1 MCLQEEEEEEAGEDK
16 DNEVEEEEM
25 EAVFKP
31 RQKKKKKKMQV
42 KAGRKDLMEVQVV
55 TSFHPGRRRLTDY
68 VESEAELSGSD
79 LGSDDED
86 GDGGSEYEEEE
97 LLEELPSDEEL
108 QDQVNKI
115 HM

>member
-1 MCLQEEEEEEAGEDK
+1 MVACCSSGYDA
-16 DNEVEEEEM
+16 
-25 EAVFKP
+25 
-31 RQKKKKKKMQV
+31 
-42 KAGRKDLMEVQVV
+42 
-55 TSFHPGRRRLTDY
+55 SFHPDHRRLTDY

>member
-1 MCLQEEEEEEAGEDK
+1 MHD
-16 DNEVEEEEM
+16 V
-25 EAVFKP
+25 
-31 RQKKKKKKMQV
+31 
-42 KAGRKDLMEVQVV
+42 
-55 TSFHPGRRRLTDY
+55 HRRLADY
-68 VESEAELSGSD
+68 LDSEAELSGSD

-86 GDGGSEYEEEE
+86 GDRGSEYEEDE

>member
-1 MCLQEEEEEEAGEDK
+1 M
-16 DNEVEEEEM
+16 
-25 EAVFKP
+25 
-31 RQKKKKKKMQV
+31 
-42 KAGRKDLMEVQVV
+42 
-55 TSFHPGRRRLTDY
+55 TDY
-68 VESEAELSGSD
+68 VDSEAELSGSD

-86 GDGGSEYEEEE
+86 EGGQSEYEEEE

>member
-1 MCLQEEEEEEAGEDK
+1 M
-16 DNEVEEEEM
+16 
-25 EAVFKP
+25 
-31 RQKKKKKKMQV
+31 
-42 KAGRKDLMEVQVV
+42 
-55 TSFHPGRRRLTDY
+55 HPVHRRLADY
-68 VESEAELSGSD
+68 LDSEAELSGSD

-86 GDGGSEYEEEE
+86 GDRGSEYEEEE

>member
-1 MCLQEEEEEEAGEDK
+1 MK
-16 DNEVEEEEM
+16 S
-25 EAVFKP
+25 
-31 RQKKKKKKMQV
+31 
-42 KAGRKDLMEVQVV
+42 GRRDLITCWSSADDV
-55 TSFHPGRRRLTDY
+55 SFRPVHRRLTDY

-97 LLEELPSDEEL
+97 LLEELPSDDEL

>member
-1 MCLQEEEEEEAGEDK
+1 MRLQEDE
-16 DNEVEEEEM
+16 DNEIEEEEM

-31 RQKKKKKKMQV
+31 HRKKKKKMRV
-42 KAGRKDLMEVQVV
+42 KPDRKDLLACCSSGIDA
-55 TSFHPGRRRLTDY
+55 SFHPDHRRLTDY